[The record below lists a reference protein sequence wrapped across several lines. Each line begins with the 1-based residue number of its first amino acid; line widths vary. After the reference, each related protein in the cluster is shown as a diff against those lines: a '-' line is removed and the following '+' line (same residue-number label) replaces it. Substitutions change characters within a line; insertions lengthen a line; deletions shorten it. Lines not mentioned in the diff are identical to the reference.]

1 MFYFCFSLDCSR
13 ETFLVKPQGTNFP
26 CASGQQRESVLFWLQ
41 PCSSPLGPREA
52 QHLRRTRMGVEQ
64 KVKHTRGK
72 RQRQCLGQNPHEM
85 VVEGEVFLNP
95 HLTLILSLGCYN
107 FLPFFPSG
115 RLQRSHIG
123 ITTNSFKDAR
133 PWGRHSFCLGVR

>member
-1 MFYFCFSLDCSR
+1 
-13 ETFLVKPQGTNFP
+13 
-26 CASGQQRESVLFWLQ
+26 
-41 PCSSPLGPREA
+41 
-52 QHLRRTRMGVEQ
+52 MGVEQ
-64 KVKHTRGK
+64 KVKHTKGK

-115 RLQRSHIG
+115 RLQRSHIS

>member
-1 MFYFCFSLDCSR
+1 
-13 ETFLVKPQGTNFP
+13 
-26 CASGQQRESVLFWLQ
+26 
-41 PCSSPLGPREA
+41 
-52 QHLRRTRMGVEQ
+52 MGVEQ
-64 KVKHTRGK
+64 KVKHTKGK